1 MSVKTGSV
9 TALHI
14 LFSNRCPSIV
24 HPKLGAMA
32 WTRNDSIAV
41 SRFLAVLSQLSRST
55 NVRCWRLPRRPSRGP
70 QDNVCLSPVHSSKR
84 LFRVE
89 TWSSHECSEGT
100 TKYSVPSVSLHSK
113 RASCTVVRVEDA
125 VVVVTVVLPVD
136 EGVDV
141 ALVVAV
147 EEGDAVT
154 RVLAVD
160 VAVVESVLVAEAD
173 AVLVAVL
180 VADDVWDT
188 LCVVVP
194 VIVAVVDALDAA
206 VEVTVL
212 ETVAE
217 TVDVAVELAVVVAVE
232 LAVVVAD
239 EVALDDCDEVTLD
252 DWDVVAVEVTLEV
265 AVVLAVADA
274 DDVAVDDRLEEPVVD
289 CDDDAVEEGDDVA
302 VVVTVVTSQFLN
314 SPKFI
319 ERMASFNCSAVRS
332 QSPGSEKWIPSA
344 HSRVAACPGGP
355 LNSLTMSFKAAA
367 VVEHLLSSAKM
378 AMLPLSAQE
387 TFPASPGQCTNRSF
401 SMAA

>member
-194 VIVAVVDALDAA
+194 VIVAVVD
-206 VEVTVL
+206 
-212 ETVAE
+212 
-217 TVDVAVELAVVVAVE
+217 
-232 LAVVVAD
+232 
-239 EVALDDCDEVTLD
+239 

-265 AVVLAVADA
+265 AVVLAVAVA

-378 AMLPLSAQE
+378 AMLPLTAQE